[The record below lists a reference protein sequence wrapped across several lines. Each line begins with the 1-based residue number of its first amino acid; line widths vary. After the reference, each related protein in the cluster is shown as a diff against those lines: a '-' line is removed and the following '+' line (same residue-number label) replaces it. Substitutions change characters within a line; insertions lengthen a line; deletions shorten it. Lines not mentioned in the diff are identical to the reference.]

1 MNNDRYTNLALL
13 AKTLHASHKDEPL
26 LRKQAIGLICDGIH
40 QCPAIPSGLVSVA
53 AKDRTVSTI
62 TKEHF
67 FSRKIS
73 ARTIFNL
80 YDRGASICRVA
91 AFIKSRCRVHYV
103 TKQENMELVK
113 YQQDQ
118 NIKTW
123 REEYKAAGIVLVP
136 YIKKTTKQYVYS
148 IGKIKYINIQDI
160 ANEYGVTVEVARY
173 RFSTKAKKWSDWT
186 RERIN

>member
-1 MNNDRYTNLALL
+1 MNIDRYKNLAQL
-13 AKTLHASHKDEPL
+13 AKTLHAAHKDDPF
-26 LRKQAIGLICDGIH
+26 LRKQATGLICDGIH
-40 QCPAIPSGLVSVA
+40 QCPAIPSGLVSIA

-67 FSRKIS
+67 FSRMIS
-73 ARTIFNL
+73 AKTIFNL
-80 YDRGASICRVA
+80 YDRGASVCRVA

-113 YQQDQ
+113 YQQDP

-136 YIKKTTKQYVYS
+136 YIKKTKQYVYK
-148 IGKIKYINIQDI
+148 IGKTKYNNIQDI
-160 ANEYGVTVEVARY
+160 AKEYAVTVEVARY

>member
-1 MNNDRYTNLALL
+1 MNTDRYANLALL
-13 AKTLHASHKDEPL
+13 AKTLHDAHKNDEL

-40 QCPAIPSGLVSVA
+40 QCPAIPSGLVSFA
-53 AKDRTVSTI
+53 AKDRTVSNL

-73 ARTIFNL
+73 ARTIFAL
-80 YDRGASICRVA
+80 YDRGASIQRVA

-103 TKQENMELVK
+103 TKQENMDLVK
-113 YQQDQ
+113 YQQ
-118 NIKTW
+118 NPNMKTW
-123 REEYKAAGIVLVP
+123 RQEYKAAGIVLVP
-136 YIKKTTKQYVYS
+136 YIKKNTKQYIYK
-148 IGKIKYINIQDI
+148 IGKTEYNNIQDI
-160 ANEYGVTVEVARY
+160 ANKYGITPMVARY